1 MGGKIGNPQI
11 RGKIA
16 ARSLPPSMLGVRS
29 LVLDAR
35 GSFVLPPSKLEVMSR
50 GRSVAAVHGVKSQ
63 LSIEGGG
70 VSKPPQWILSHFSFP
85 DFPPIYGLQFLIEM
99 RQWLF
104 KHRKRLFKKVFPLS
118 DQFTLA

>member
-11 RGKIA
+11 RGKVA

-29 LVLDAR
+29 L
-35 GSFVLPPSKLEVMSR
+35 VLPPSKLEVMSR

-85 DFPPIYGLQFLIEM
+85 DFPPIYGLQILIEM

-104 KHRKRLFKKVFPLS
+104 KHRERLFKKVFPLS

>member
-11 RGKIA
+11 RGKVA

-29 LVLDAR
+29 L
-35 GSFVLPPSKLEVMSR
+35 VLPPSKLEVMSR

-85 DFPPIYGLQFLIEM
+85 DFSSHLWTPNFDRNATMAVQTQKKVVQKSVPPIRPVHPCI
-99 RQWLF
+99 
-104 KHRKRLFKKVFPLS
+104 
-118 DQFTLA
+118 T

>member
-1 MGGKIGNPQI
+1 MGGEIGNPQI
-11 RGKIA
+11 RGKVA

-29 LVLDAR
+29 L
-35 GSFVLPPSKLEVMSR
+35 VLPPSKLEVMSR

-85 DFPPIYGLQFLIEM
+85 DFPPIYGLQILIENATVAV
-99 RQWLF
+99 QTQ
-104 KHRKRLFKKVFPLS
+104 RKVVQKNVPPIRPVHPCI
-118 DQFTLA
+118 T

>member
-11 RGKIA
+11 RGKVA

-29 LVLDAR
+29 L
-35 GSFVLPPSKLEVMSR
+35 VLPPSKLEVMSR

-85 DFPPIYGLQFLIEM
+85 DFSSHLWYYAEPSKCTCSLPLQAVWAVMQGGTGLG
-99 RQWLF
+99 WLG
-104 KHRKRLFKKVFPLS
+104 
-118 DQFTLA
+118 